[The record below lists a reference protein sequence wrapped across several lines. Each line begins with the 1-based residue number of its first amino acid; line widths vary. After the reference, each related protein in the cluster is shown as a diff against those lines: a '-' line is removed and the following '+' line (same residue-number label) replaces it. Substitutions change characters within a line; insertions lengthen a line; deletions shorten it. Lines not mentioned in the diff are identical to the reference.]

1 MSTLPFRMA
10 SSIAFVSRSISEF
23 RASSFRGVPD
33 ARTLNPMGASSR
45 TETTS
50 PFGAM
55 ANRPSQAS
63 NDVAAPLRSTPAGRP
78 MNRKGVSQVT
88 HLTRTSSVYLLIGPP
103 SVDES
108 RLTSHWH
115 MNSVCLQRASRLRGF
130 IVGLSKRGLGLRP
143 FIVCNSCQQF
153 SIVLV
158 ADESDFDASLFDDFA
173 LAVWER
179 VVNLESITNAV
190 HSQVEAFA
198 SHGFECQSCCGSVVH
213 DSSSVLSGG

>member
-10 SSIAFVSRSISEF
+10 SSIAFVSRSIRAF

-50 PFGAM
+50 PFGAI

-63 NDVAAPLRSTPAGRP
+63 TDVAAPLRSTPAGRP

-108 RLTSHWH
+108 RFTSQLH
-115 MNSVCLQRASRLRGF
+115 MKLSCLHRTSRLRGF
-130 IVGLSKRGLGLRP
+130 MIHRP
-143 FIVCNSCQQF
+143 FVVEVGEGFRGGSCRTIQG
-153 SIVLV
+153 
-158 ADESDFDASLFDDFA
+158 
-173 LAVWER
+173 R
-179 VVNLESITNAV
+179 
-190 HSQVEAFA
+190 
-198 SHGFECQSCCGSVVH
+198 
-213 DSSSVLSGG
+213 